1 MEPIRLAA
9 FPFDSQ
15 ITGYSADGLPEY
27 DRASNSK
34 EFAELLKGFFRDG
47 VFSGSA
53 MQVLAGGGLTAT
65 VSTGGV
71 MVQGRVKHLTAAQT
85 VEFETAANLP
95 RLDRVIVRRDLSNS
109 VRDLVLDVL
118 TGTPATSP
126 AAPAL
131 TRNET
136 VWEICLAT
144 VRVAANATSIQ
155 QSNITDTRL
164 DSSLCGIVAAVLNDF
179 DTNTFYA
186 QVQAD
191 LEGFKTEEKA
201 EFDAWFENLKMI
213 LDENVAAN
221 LQNQINNRV
230 SVTEQ
235 SFSNDE
241 KAQARENIAALSY
254 ETQSLSDEQKAQA
267 RENIGA
273 GTPNSYTLPTAT
285 SSVLGGV
292 KIGSKFTAT
301 NGVLDLKGAVYE
313 MVTFIAAGTYSKS
326 ATINTSIPYNKD
338 AVYLGKL
345 GGTGASVI
353 FGTDTLLRMDSNVI
367 ESVSGYNMQ
376 LNTVALTFTGNGASK
391 CTLSYINRI
400 LLNGSSNTINRTSPE
415 SIQIGPIYMLRKLS

>member
-27 DRASNSK
+27 DRASNSE
-34 EFAELLKGFFRDG
+34 EFAGLLKGFFRDG

-144 VRVAANATSIQ
+144 VRVAANATNIQ

-201 EFDAWFENLKMI
+201 EFDAWFENLKTI

-230 SVTEQ
+230 AVTEQ
-235 SFSNDE
+235 SFSADE
-241 KAQARENIAALSY
+241 KEQARENIAALSY
-254 ETQSLSDEQKAQA
+254 ETQTLSDEQKAQA

-273 GTPNSYTLPTAT
+273 GEAVEL
-285 SSVLGGV
+285 V
-292 KIGSKFTAT
+292 K
-301 NGVLDLKGAVYE
+301 
-313 MVTFIAAGTYSKS
+313 FISEATYSKDATVQTLVPFDKS
-326 ATINTSIPYNKD
+326 AQYLGMMGNVPTSI
-338 AVYLGKL
+338 AVTNDWLRF
-345 GGTGASVI
+345 GGVGVPGSGYQHSSVDTAI
-353 FGTDTLLRMDSNVI
+353 ISFGTDEATSGTLFYIGKFQINASS
-367 ESVSGYNMQ
+367 SVSNQ
-376 LNTVALTFTGNGASK
+376 NP
-391 CTLSYINRI
+391 
-400 LLNGSSNTINRTSPE
+400 TSVT
-415 SIQIGPIYMLRKLS
+415 IGPVYMLRKITQ